1 MAPMA
6 NTRAINM
13 LIFFTMMLLL
23 NFIVLVLYFFP
34 APTASDV
41 PKKER
46 GTRLTKR
53 FGGLR
58 I

>member
-1 MAPMA
+1 MAPMTK
-6 NTRAINM
+6 TRAINM

-34 APTASDV
+34 APKASDV

-46 GTRLTKR
+46 G
-53 FGGLR
+53 
-58 I
+58 

>member
-1 MAPMA
+1 
-6 NTRAINM
+6 M

-46 GTRLTKR
+46 G
-53 FGGLR
+53 
-58 I
+58 